1 PNNSTTPA
9 CTQPLPSSDRPAE
22 WKRIAQKVAQIV
34 ASIIN
39 STMES
44 RHTTPRYELARS
56 LGPSEPSG
64 IASMSCFARFL
75 LLVCLIAISATAA
88 GARLEGAPGQDTPRN
103 SEPPL
108 AQARALLADDK
119 VEQAERTVRGY
130 LVQYQTSADAHFLL
144 GLILFRKIRA
154 EALEER

>member
-1 PNNSTTPA
+1 
-9 CTQPLPSSDRPAE
+9 
-22 WKRIAQKVAQIV
+22 KVAQIV
-34 ASIIN
+34 AGIIN

-44 RHTTPRYELARS
+44 RHTTPRYEPARS

-64 IASMSCFARFL
+64 IASMSCFVRVL

-119 VEQAERTVRGY
+119 MEQAERAVRGY
-130 LVQYQTSADAHFLL
+130 LVQHQTSADAHFLL

-154 EALEER
+154 EALEERALSEGREAPSKLDGSKLRQEN